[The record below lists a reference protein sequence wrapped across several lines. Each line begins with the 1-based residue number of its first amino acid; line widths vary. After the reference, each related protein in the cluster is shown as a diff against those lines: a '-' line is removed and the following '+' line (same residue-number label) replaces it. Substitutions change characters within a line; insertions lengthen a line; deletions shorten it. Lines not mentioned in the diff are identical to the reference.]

1 MVVHCLLSRILIHGV
16 RIMCNILVIDDE
28 TMISDVLQQALTIY
42 GHNVETASGGSDG
55 LRMFEAG
62 SFDLVITDIRMPDI
76 DGIEVARCIRSSD
89 KPQTPIIAMS
99 GTPWLINGNGFDFT
113 ISKPFSIKLLMDA
126 VKELTINPI
135 NSEMGPLNNKH
146 AQMQ

>member
-1 MVVHCLLSRILIHGV
+1 
-16 RIMCNILVIDDE
+16 MCNILVIDDE
-28 TMISDVLQQALTIY
+28 RMISDVLQQALSVY
-42 GHNVETASGGSDG
+42 GYNVETASGGSDG

-99 GTPWLINGNGFDFT
+99 GTPWVINGNRFDVT
-113 ISKPFSIKLLMDA
+113 ISKPFSIEILMDA
-126 VKELTINPI
+126 VKKLTLSPMN
-135 NSEMGPLNNKH
+135 
-146 AQMQ
+146 

>member
-1 MVVHCLLSRILIHGV
+1 MS
-16 RIMCNILVIDDE
+16 NILVIDDE
-28 TMISDVLQQALTIY
+28 RMISDVLQQALTIL
-42 GHNVETASGGSDG
+42 GHNVETASGGYDG

-99 GTPWLINGNGFDFT
+99 GTPWLMNGNGFDFT
-113 ISKPFSIKLLMDA
+113 ISKPFSINILMDA
-126 VKELTINPI
+126 VKELTVNPM
-135 NSEMGPLNNKH
+135 NSDAGRLNNTLSNL
-146 AQMQ
+146 Q

>member
-1 MVVHCLLSRILIHGV
+1 MQYFLYKILINGD
-16 RIMCNILVIDDE
+16 RIMCNVLVIDDE
-28 TMISDVLQQALTIY
+28 KGVSDVLQQALVIY
-42 GHNVETASGGSDG
+42 GYNAETASGGSDG

-99 GTPWLINGNGFDFT
+99 GTPWLMNNNGFDFT
-113 ISKPFSIKLLMDA
+113 ISKPFSVKILMDA
-126 VKELTINPI
+126 VKELTLNPMDSDTVHL
-135 NSEMGPLNNKH
+135 NSTLAKL
-146 AQMQ
+146 Q